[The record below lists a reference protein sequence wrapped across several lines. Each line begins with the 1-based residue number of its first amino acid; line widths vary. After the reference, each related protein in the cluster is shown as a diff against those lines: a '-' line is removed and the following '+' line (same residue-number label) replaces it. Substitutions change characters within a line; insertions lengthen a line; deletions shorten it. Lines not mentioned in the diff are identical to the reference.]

1 MTRDDIIRMAM
12 DAGMSVIGATSGL
25 YDNSIASGKIESLVR
40 FAKQAHEAG
49 AKAEREECAKVC
61 DDSLQAIEAAAQN
74 LAKVRGRHNSE
85 LAMNQLLEALK

>member
-1 MTRDDIIRMAM
+1 MTRDEIIRMAM

-61 DDSLQAIEAAAQN
+61 EEHVWAEDIDWWCTATKRKIS
-74 LAKVRGRHNSE
+74 
-85 LAMNQLLEALK
+85 ALRNNVWNT